1 MPMASRAFAVRGT
14 WPHPPIMRIA
24 LLDAD
29 LPQARRIAKA
39 LALADHSCGLF
50 NACLPLLRA
59 LQRDGFDALI
69 AACVS
74 EADARALLASTR
86 ALQPALPVILMLA
99 RARHLVGCLHAG
111 ADDCIIQ
118 PVRADELLARTDAL
132 LRRVGLGRSRAD
144 KIETFDGYAFDATRL
159 QVVANDGAAVQL
171 TPKEFRFALL
181 LFRNRSRPVSRE
193 HILAAVWGRDTR
205 KPSRT
210 VDTHASRL
218 RVKLR
223 LSPERGYRLLP
234 LYGHGYCLEF
244 VPAPRH
250 ALAYLGPHC
259 AL

>member
-1 MPMASRAFAVRGT
+1 
-14 WPHPPIMRIA
+14 MRIA
-24 LLDAD
+24 LLDLD

-39 LALADHSCGLF
+39 LALADHSCGMF
-50 NACLPLLRA
+50 HGCVSLLRA
-59 LQRDGFDALI
+59 LQRDGFDTLI

-86 ALQPALPVILMLA
+86 ALQPTLPVILMLA

-111 ADDCIIQ
+111 ADDCVIQ

-132 LRRVGLGRSRAD
+132 LRRAGLGRSRTA
-144 KIETFDGYAFDATRL
+144 KVETFDGYAFDAARL
-159 QVVANDGAAVQL
+159 EVVADDGAAVQL

-193 HILAAVWGRDTR
+193 QILAAVWGRDTG
-205 KPSRT
+205 KPTRT

-223 LSPERGYRLLP
+223 LSPERGYRLMP
-234 LYGHGYCLEF
+234 LYGHGYCLELM
-244 VPAPRH
+244 PDPRH
-250 ALAYLGPHC
+250 AIPPPGPHG
-259 AL
+259 APASAGIIKKL